1 MNRTFGLILTAAA
14 LTVALVQI
22 PLFFRYHDHGVLL
35 AFIVGPTQANSRFD
49 LVREDPQ
56 EDAAFARRFSAA
68 CVQLFISP
76 IVAALLVRPLRM
88 ATPVSLALRTL
99 VFVVVA
105 ALALVTTAAYYR
117 AMFGT
122 IGAPTVYQVHRQKSQ
137 IALDDLPLVRIPVI
151 AAIGVVSLAALMR
164 SVSSYRKKEGTP
176 NAVAKRVDSDQRD
189 QAVRT

>member
-14 LTVALVQI
+14 LTVALVQV
-22 PLFFRYHDHGVLL
+22 PLFFGYHDHGVLL

-68 CVQLFISP
+68 CVQLCISP
-76 IVAALLVRPLRM
+76 IVAALLVRPLRT

-105 ALALVTTAAYYR
+105 ALALVTTTAYYR

-122 IGAPTVYQVHRQKSQ
+122 VGAPRIYQVHRQMSEV
-137 IALDDLPLVRIPVI
+137 ALDDLPLVRIPVI
-151 AAIGVVSLAALMR
+151 AAISVVTLAALMR
-164 SVSSYRKKEGTP
+164 SVSRIRKKEDAP
-176 NAVAKRVDSDQRD
+176 PAVAGGADGQRD